1 MKITSTLTFDAT
13 PDQVIAALLSPELAA
28 KRAALATVDDYTH
41 EVDGSTAV
49 TTVTVPADR
58 LPSKARKFARNGAK
72 ATITTKAAGETVTY
86 TVDPHGVPVDV
97 SARLTL
103 EGAGETTT
111 ATLEA
116 DLNVKIPLIGGT
128 VEKKAAGRVDRLL
141 AKDASLVN
149 AVVAGE

>member
-13 PDQVIAALLSPELAA
+13 LTRSSPPSSPPELAA
-28 KRAALATVDDYTH
+28 KRAALAKVDDYTH
-41 EVDGSTAV
+41 EVDGLDGGHDG
-49 TTVTVPADR
+49 DR
-58 LPSKARKFARNGAK
+58 PGDRPSKARKFARNGAK

-128 VEKKAAGRVDRLL
+128 VEKKAAGRADWLSGQGRL
-141 AKDASLVN
+141 LVN